1 MSSIWSSLSG
11 VRTHQLM
18 LDVIGNNLANA
29 NTTGFKASRVSF
41 ADMMSQTLR
50 SATSSTENV
59 GGKNPLQIGLGVEVG
74 GIIRDFAQGGLQDT
88 GNPLDLAMDGSGF
101 LVVNDGTNMVY
112 LRSSTF
118 AVDADNYLVDSVT
131 GYRALS
137 VDNEAIDIP
146 YDVQIPAQ
154 MTTALSLTG
163 NLSADADIPSTQVI
177 ATISALEVGGVAAD
191 ASTGLNTLDTLGTA
205 YVDGDTIEITGTDRD
220 GNSIPMVTF
229 TYGAGNDGT
238 TLGELA
244 TAVTNAFSGEATCT
258 IGTDGKLLL
267 SATDDGEA
275 SFTVGM
281 ANGAANGVDWSQ
293 HSFFVQN
300 VGADGGVRKT
310 SIITYDSRGKA
321 HILTCTFTR
330 RNEREWDMIAEM
342 NDDSGT
348 LTKSTIDGIRF
359 NADGSFNSVSGGGAD
374 AMQITIDYGTA
385 AELQTIDLDLGTAQS
400 FDGLSLFGGTSTA
413 AATGQNGYTAG
424 TLQAISIG
432 QDGMIQGTYS
442 NGQTR
447 EVSQLLVATFDN
459 PEGLSSVGRGIWK
472 STVNSGDAVLGSAMS
487 GRAGAI
493 ASAVLEGSNVESAQ
507 ELTKLIIAQNGFQL
521 STRAM
526 AVSNRII
533 QELAN
538 VI

>member
-11 VRTHQLM
+11 IRTHQLM

-50 SATSSTENV
+50 SATSSTEGV

-101 LVVNDGTNMVY
+101 LVVSDGTNMVY

-154 MTTALSLTG
+154 MTTELSLTG
-163 NLSADADIPSTQVI
+163 NLSADADIPSTQVL
-177 ATISALEVGGVAAD
+177 ATISALETGGVAAD
-191 ASTGLNTLDTLGTA
+191 ASTGLNVMDTLGTA
-205 YVDGDTIEITGTDRD
+205 YVDGDTIEIAGTDRD
-220 GNSIPMVTF
+220 GNAIPMATF

-244 TAVTNAFSGEATCT
+244 TAITNAFGGEATCT
-258 IGTDGKLLL
+258 VGADGKLLL
-267 SATDDGEA
+267 SAAVDGES
-275 SFTVGM
+275 SFTVGL
-281 ANGAANGVDWSQ
+281 ANGTANGVDWSQ
-293 HSFFVQN
+293 HSFFVQTD
-300 VGADGGVRKT
+300 GADGGQRKT

-330 RNEREWDMIAEM
+330 RNDQEWDMAAELS
-342 NDDSGT
+342 DDDGT
-348 LTKSTIDGIRF
+348 LTKSTINGIRF
-359 NADGSFNSVSGGGAD
+359 NPDGSFNSVSGGGAD
-374 AMQITIDYGTA
+374 AMQIVIDYGA
-385 AELQTIDLDLGTAQS
+385 AVELQTIDLHLGTAQS
-400 FDGLSLFGGTSTA
+400 FDGLSLFGGSSTA

-459 PEGLSSVGRGIWK
+459 PEGLSSAGRGVWK
-472 STVNSGDAVLGSAMS
+472 STVNSGEAVLGSAMT

-493 ASAVLEGSNVESAQ
+493 ASAVLEGSNVDSAQ

-521 STRAM
+521 STRTM